1 MRNNT
6 IIATLVILFF
16 FACDYNPYPQ
26 GKQLYEGQCA
36 GCHGIEGEGFRN
48 LYPPLV
54 NSKNF
59 KTDPYNTAC
68 LIVNGLEGP
77 MEING
82 KIYDQ
87 RMLAIEGMTDVQ
99 ITNILNY
106 VAKAFNK
113 EVPTP
118 LNIDLVNKKLEECKD
133 DPKVY

>member
-1 MRNNT
+1 MKSSVIIGLLVT
-6 IIATLVILFF
+6 ISV

-26 GKQLYEGQCA
+26 GMALYEGQCS
-36 GCHGIEGEGFRN
+36 GCHGIQGEGFRN
-48 LYPPLV
+48 LYPPMI

-59 KTDPYNTAC
+59 IKDPYNTAC

-82 KIYDQ
+82 QIYDQ
-87 RMLAIEGMTDVQ
+87 RMLAIEGLTDVQ

-106 VAKAFNK
+106 VAHAFNP

-118 LNIDLVNKKLEECKD
+118 LNIDLVNQRLEECKD